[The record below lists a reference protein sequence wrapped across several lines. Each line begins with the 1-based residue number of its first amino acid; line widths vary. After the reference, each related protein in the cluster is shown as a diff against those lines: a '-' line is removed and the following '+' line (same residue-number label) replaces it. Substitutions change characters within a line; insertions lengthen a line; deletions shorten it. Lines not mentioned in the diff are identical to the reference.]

1 MTRSLM
7 GHHEGYSNTRRWWY
21 SKSCRATGAICPSV
35 CCVCTRVRCS
45 AGCCRCTCTCVGS
58 VSARC
63 EGTHRKMLVCV
74 NTGVEQRK
82 AGAVYVHMCAATR
95 AVAVHGHMRGSV
107 PAVPVYVHACGATKL
122 ILWYVHLYGQ
132 RQHWLCMYTRAGSA
146 SC

>member
-1 MTRSLM
+1 
-7 GHHEGYSNTRRWWY
+7 
-21 SKSCRATGAICPSV
+21 
-35 CCVCTRVRCS
+35 
-45 AGCCRCTCTCVGS
+45 
-58 VSARC
+58 
-63 EGTHRKMLVCV
+63 MLVCV
-74 NTGVEQRK
+74 NTGVEQRR